1 MARICFSAAA
11 HRAARSA
18 RCVAPRQAKRRAK
31 ERRDDRPPG
40 RTGAAVADG
49 LGAPPRRV
57 RPSLEVGFDHQR
69 VHRNPVTLVTPIA
82 RCPALSLS
90 HHQQTPTGQ
99 PNKKEDTMRAQRIE
113 GAVALVTGA
122 NRGIG
127 RALTEAL
134 LTRGVRKVY
143 ATARNPEAL
152 RVLRDERLVALR
164 LDVTDADQIRAT
176 AEAASDVELVFN
188 NAGVALAG
196 GIADA
201 TVLDLARREMEVN
214 YFGPLQLLQRLAPSL
229 ARNGGGAI
237 VNIGSAA
244 GLTNVPFLPTY
255 SASKAALHSLT
266 QAARI
271 LLGAQGTS
279 VFGVYAGPVDTD
291 MVRDLALPKTS
302 PSEVAFAILDGIE
315 AGQEDIFPDPFAL
328 DFGRQFESSPKAS
341 ERQIAAMVTAML
353 SGSAV

>member
-1 MARICFSAAA
+1 MN
-11 HRAARSA
+11 
-18 RCVAPRQAKRRAK
+18 
-31 ERRDDRPPG
+31 
-40 RTGAAVADG
+40 T
-49 LGAPPRRV
+49 
-57 RPSLEVGFDHQR
+57 
-69 VHRNPVTLVTPIA
+69 
-82 RCPALSLS
+82 
-90 HHQQTPTGQ
+90 
-99 PNKKEDTMRAQRIE
+99 QRIE

-134 LTRGVRKVY
+134 LTRGARKVY
-143 ATARNPEAL
+143 AAARNPEAL
-152 RVLRDERLVALR
+152 KDLRDARLVALR
-164 LDVTDADQIRAT
+164 LDVSDSELIRAA

-188 NAGVALAG
+188 NAGVALAT

-201 TVLDLARREMEVN
+201 TVLGQARREMEVN
-214 YFGPLQLLQRLAPSL
+214 YFGPLQLLQRLAPTL
-229 ARNGGGAI
+229 ARNGGGAV

-244 GLTNVPFLPTY
+244 GLTNLPFLPTY

-291 MVRDLALPKTS
+291 MSRELAFPKSSPRDVAL
-302 PSEVAFAILDGIE
+302 AILDGIE
-315 AGQEDIFPDPFAL
+315 AGQEDIFPDPFAV

-341 ERQIAAMVTAML
+341 ERQIAAMV
-353 SGSAV
+353 SGSAA

>member
-1 MARICFSAAA
+1 VN
-11 HRAARSA
+11 H
-18 RCVAPRQAKRRAK
+18 PQK
-31 ERRDDRPPG
+31 EEAMNG
-40 RTGAAVADG
+40 
-49 LGAPPRRV
+49 
-57 RPSLEVGFDHQR
+57 
-69 VHRNPVTLVTPIA
+69 
-82 RCPALSLS
+82 
-90 HHQQTPTGQ
+90 
-99 PNKKEDTMRAQRIE
+99 QRIE

-152 RVLRDERLVALR
+152 SALRNERLVALR
-164 LDVTDADQIRAT
+164 LDVTDAEQIRAA

-196 GIADA
+196 SIAGA
-201 TVLDLARREMEVN
+201 AVLDQARREMEVN
-214 YFGPLQLLQRLAPSL
+214 YFGPLRLLQCLAPSL
-229 ARNGGGAI
+229 ARNGGGVI

-244 GLTNVPFLPTY
+244 GLTNVPLLPTY

-291 MVRDLALPKTS
+291 MVRDLPLPKTS
-302 PSEVAFAILDGIE
+302 PSDVAFAILDGIE
-315 AGQEDIFPDPFAL
+315 AGQEDIFPDPFAV
-328 DFGRQFESSPKAS
+328 DFSKRFESSPKAS
-341 ERQIAAMVTAML
+341 ERQMAAMIAAML
-353 SGSAV
+353 SGSAA

>member
-1 MARICFSAAA
+1 MKA
-11 HRAARSA
+11 
-18 RCVAPRQAKRRAK
+18 
-31 ERRDDRPPG
+31 
-40 RTGAAVADG
+40 
-49 LGAPPRRV
+49 
-57 RPSLEVGFDHQR
+57 
-69 VHRNPVTLVTPIA
+69 
-82 RCPALSLS
+82 
-90 HHQQTPTGQ
+90 QT
-99 PNKKEDTMRAQRIE
+99 IE

-152 RVLRDERLVALR
+152 HALRDKRLVSLR
-164 LDVTDADQIRAT
+164 LDVTDADQIRA
-176 AEAASDVELVFN
+176 AGDAASDVELVFN
-188 NAGVALAG
+188 NAGVALAR
-196 GIADA
+196 GIADS
-201 TVLDLARREMEVN
+201 TVLGQARREMEVN
-214 YFGPLQLLQRLAPSL
+214 YFGPLQLLQRLAPTL
-229 ARNGGGAI
+229 ARNGGGAV

-244 GLTNVPFLPTY
+244 GLTNVPFFPTY

-291 MVRDLALPKTS
+291 MIRELALPKTS
-302 PSEVAFAILDGIE
+302 PHDVALAILEGIE

-328 DFGRQFESSPKAS
+328 DFGRQFGSSPKAA
-341 ERQIAAMVTAML
+341 ERQIAAMAAAML
-353 SGSAV
+353 SGSAA